1 MEIEIGRLIFTV
13 VYYVIWLMC
22 LSKLGNLF
30 FPKGSNRTIK
40 YFIFLCVLVI
50 AEIYTIDNYLAYSLI
65 QQTLLI
71 CFCSVMLCGNTWE
84 KVGLSCVFVAL
95 WEFVWNGIDSLLS
108 IFDIALSNN
117 MLMSYKRIDINIITL
132 FAFLLTGLFMY
143 IIFRRTALA
152 YGIFLFG
159 SGRLLFSVMAPLL
172 ILIDVCNFGI
182 THGVVM
188 AYNGAENWNTAHNEM
203 FTHIGVFIISM
214 LCMAIC
220 FLLLFGMNRL
230 IEYITLDT
238 TNKMEI
244 NRYKTML
251 WQYRNQVSVRHD
263 MKNHLISMSALAEN
277 GQWDKLKEYMSKIY
291 GTAIVDNMDIETGN
305 SVVNAIVNIK
315 AQEARRQNIKFEC
328 DVNMSRHLNIDE
340 YDLCVI
346 WGNILD
352 NAINAAGTID
362 GEKYV
367 YVQGEIVKRNL
378 IINVKNSIK
387 QNMSIEKFGKQ
398 NWGTGITNVN
408 KIVQRLKGIM
418 NIEIK
423 DDAFEISI
431 MLPVAEH
438 TVYDIK

>member
-1 MEIEIGRLIFTV
+1 MEIETSRLIFIV
-13 VYYVIWLMC
+13 AFYIVWLMC
-22 LSKLGNLF
+22 LSKLGNMF

-40 YFIFLCVLVI
+40 YFIFLFLLVI
-50 AEIYTIDNYLAYSLI
+50 AEIYTIDNYLAYSII

-71 CFCSVMLCGNTWE
+71 CFCSVTLCGNTWE

-95 WEFVWNGIDSLLS
+95 WEFAWNSTDSLLS
-108 IFDIALSNN
+108 IFDIALFNN
-117 MLMSYKRIDINIITL
+117 MLISKRIDINFITL
-132 FAFLLTGLFMY
+132 LAFLLTGLFMY

-159 SGRLLFSVMAPLL
+159 SGRLLFSVTAPLL

-188 AYNGAENWNTAHNEM
+188 VYNGAEYWNTVNNEM
-203 FTHIGVFIISM
+203 FTHIEVFIISM

-251 WQYRNQVSVRHD
+251 WQYKNQVSVRHD

-352 NAINAAGTID
+352 NAINAAGTIN

-387 QNMSIEKFGKQ
+387 ENMRIEKFGKQ

-438 TVYDIK
+438 TIYDIK